1 MRHGSSTIWMRCVC
15 ITLHLLSAE
24 LLQVLDTLDF
34 FSPAH
39 QKCLRE
45 LQEICGARRKLPRS
59 YIPRICMDDTPG
71 HDNCG
76 LGGIFQCRVSWLGSV
91 RFRRMFHLDEVFSSK
106 GTEVGY
112 FSGVASFS
120 CAIDQSNSSFVVL
133 LGGNI

>member
-15 ITLHLLSAE
+15 IALHLYSAE
-24 LLQVLDTLDF
+24 LPQVLDTLDS
-34 FSPAH
+34 FSPTH
-39 QKCLRE
+39 QKCIRE
-45 LQEICGARRKLPRS
+45 LQKTCGARKKLPRS
-59 YIPRICMDDTPG
+59 YIPHCMDDTRG

-76 LGGIFQCRVSWLGSV
+76 LGGIFQWRLYRGGTVQ
-91 RFRRMFHLDEVFSSK
+91 FRRMFHLDEVFSSK